1 MPTLLRRFLVF
12 QAYLLWQGGFL
23 FYAAVVVPVGT
34 DVLGSAAVQGGV
46 TQRVT
51 GWLNLIGVG
60 WAGFVVWDTLAERGR
75 RRLRLLLWAA
85 AVAVL
90 AGLWLL
96 HPRLGELFDPDAA
109 RVTDRPAFRRLHI
122 LYLWLSTAHWLLGLA
137 LAWLTLAAWTR
148 PPEPTDDD
156 RRR

>member
-34 DVLGSAAVQGGV
+34 DILGSAAVQGGV

-51 GWLNLIGVG
+51 AWLNLIGVG
-60 WAGFVVWDTLAERGR
+60 WAGVVLWDTVAGGGR
-75 RRLRLLLWAA
+75 RNVRLLLWAA
-85 AVAVL
+85 AVGVL

-96 HPRLGELFDPDAA
+96 HPRLGDLFDPDAA

-122 LYLWLSTAHWLLGLA
+122 AYLWLSTAHWLLGLA

-148 PPEPTDDD
+148 PSGAD
-156 RRR
+156 R